1 MKGRLDWK
9 SRNFLIVFQYL
20 SHKIERQIFKNIM
33 RGISRFTQQFSSLSE
48 RLTMALRNQ
57 VEHQKNSSIFLRN
70 LIQVSPSFFSKNLKE
85 IIAKRVNRY
94 WVIPPIFLE
103 NFSGRIRTGMEGRL
117 DWKSRK
123 ILIVLRYLSL
133 DILPALKDGNS
144 QMAIAP

>member
-1 MKGRLDWK
+1 
-9 SRNFLIVFQYL
+9 
-20 SHKIERQIFKNIM
+20 M
-33 RGISRFTQQFSSLSE
+33 RGIPRFTQQFSSLSE
-48 RLTMALRNQ
+48 RLTMTLRNQ
-57 VEHQKNSSIFLRN
+57 VEHQKIREFFFGISFKFHR
-70 LIQVSPSFFSKNLKE
+70 FFSKNLKE

>member
-1 MKGRLDWK
+1 MNG
-9 SRNFLIVFQYL
+9 SGFFFLTLI
-20 SHKIERQIFKNIM
+20 
-33 RGISRFTQQFSSLSE
+33 
-48 RLTMALRNQ
+48 
-57 VEHQKNSSIFLRN
+57 SSIFKEKTRN
-70 LIQVSPSFFSKNLKE
+70 EAIILSFAQIEYLQKSEYFSSESHSSFTILFSKNLTE

-123 ILIVLRYLSL
+123 ILIVLRSLSL